1 MVRIKICGIT
11 NTGDAL
17 AAAELGADALGFVFA
32 ESPRRVSSGQAAR
45 ISAELKFSITKV
57 GVFVNEDAD
66 VVRDIAET
74 CSLDTLQFHGS
85 ETPEYCRLFG
95 SQAVKAF
102 RVKDTV
108 SLCELARYGAGPFVL
123 DTYVEGT
130 VGGTGRAYDWAL
142 AAEASANYRIIL
154 SGGLNPDNVRQAIAK
169 VKPYAVDVSS
179 SIEDS
184 PGRKNIKT
192 LKAFISAVRLAEV
205 LV

>member
-1 MVRIKICGIT
+1 MVRIKVCGIT

-32 ESPRRVSSGQAAR
+32 ESPRRVSPGQAAR
-45 ISAELKFSITKV
+45 ISAELASSITKV

-66 VVRDIAET
+66 VVRDIAGA
-74 CSLDTLQFHGS
+74 CGLDTLQFHGS

-102 RVKDTV
+102 RIKD
-108 SLCELARYGAGPFVL
+108 SIDLSELARYGTGPFVL
-123 DTYVEGT
+123 DTYVEGIA
-130 VGGTGRAYDWAL
+130 GGTGQAYDWNL
-142 AAEASANYRIIL
+142 AAEASADYQIIL

-179 SIEDS
+179 GIEDS
-184 PGRKNIKT
+184 PGKKNVKM
-192 LKAFISAVRLAEV
+192 LKAFISAVRPTEETL
-205 LV
+205 

>member
-11 NTGDAL
+11 NAGDAL
-17 AAAELGADALGFVFA
+17 AAAELGADALGFVFT
-32 ESPRRVSSGQAAR
+32 ESPRRVSPGQAAR
-45 ISAELKFSITKV
+45 ISAELSSITKV

-66 VVRDIAET
+66 VVRDIAEK
-74 CSLDTLQFHGS
+74 CGLDTLQFHGS

-108 SLCELARYGAGPFVL
+108 NLSELARYGAGPFVL
-123 DTYVEGT
+123 DTYIEGT
-130 VGGTGRAYDWAL
+130 VGGTGRAYDWDL
-142 AAEASANYRIIL
+142 AAEASASYRIIL

-179 SIEDS
+179 GIEDS

-205 LV
+205 PV